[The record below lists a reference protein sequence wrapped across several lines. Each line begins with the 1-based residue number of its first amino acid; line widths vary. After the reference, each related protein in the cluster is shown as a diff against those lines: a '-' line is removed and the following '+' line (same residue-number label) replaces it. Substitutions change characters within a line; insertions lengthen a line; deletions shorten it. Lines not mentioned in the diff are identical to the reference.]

1 MNMKKL
7 LSIMFV
13 LVILVSTASGIS
25 AYFTSSFD
33 FGVEDAE
40 KKVFDLQVKLR
51 NLTTG
56 NLTEKLL
63 NNPDL
68 TKDFEKLSPPSVS
81 YAFGTDYLVTLLSS
95 SSSSDSSS
103 GPDSLFSRYRLSGN
117 VGEKGDGFSDPVFGG
132 QRSDMGLSLRKRQV
146 DHEGHPLRICRRR
159 RKADERLRIFRAVS
173 CGRKEAVRIC
183 RCGRSRSI
191 CISIGWWKR

>member
-1 MNMKKL
+1 MNLKKL

-95 SSSSDSSS
+95 SSSSSLPSSS
-103 GPDSLFSRYRLSGN
+103 VSARFPEIAFLGMSVKKGMASLTLSVSNNVQIWVFRYENGRWTT
-117 VGEKGDGFSDPVFGG
+117 KDTPFGYAVEDVKLT
-132 QRSDMGLSLRKRQV
+132 RDYVSFVLSLAGERKRY
-146 DHEGHPLRICRRR
+146 E
-159 RKADERLRIFRAVS
+159 FAVA
-173 CGRKEAVRIC
+173 AVPAQYA
-183 RCGRSRSI
+183 SP
-191 CISIGWWKR
+191 

>member
-1 MNMKKL
+1 MNLKKL

-95 SSSSDSSS
+95 SSSSSLPSSS
-103 GPDSLFSRYRLSGN
+103 ISARFPEIAFLGMSVKKGTASLTLSVSNNVQIWVFRYENGRWTT
-117 VGEKGDGFSDPVFGG
+117 KDTPFGYAVEDVKLT
-132 QRSDMGLSLRKRQV
+132 RDYVSFVLSLAGERKRY
-146 DHEGHPLRICRRR
+146 E
-159 RKADERLRIFRAVS
+159 FAVA
-173 CGRKEAVRIC
+173 AVPAQYA
-183 RCGRSRSI
+183 SP
-191 CISIGWWKR
+191 

>member
-1 MNMKKL
+1 MNLKKL

-13 LVILVSTASGIS
+13 LVILVSTASGVF

-40 KKVFDLQVKLR
+40 KNVFDLQVKLR

-63 NNPDL
+63 KNPDL
-68 TKDFEKLSPPSVS
+68 AKDFEKLSPPSVS

-95 SSSSDSSS
+95 SSSSSLPSSS
-103 GPDSLFSRYRLSGN
+103 VSARFPEIAFLGMSVKKGTASLTLSVSNNVQIWVFRYENGRWTT
-117 VGEKGDGFSDPVFGG
+117 KDTPFGYAVEDVKLT
-132 QRSDMGLSLRKRQV
+132 RDYVSFVLSLAGERKRY
-146 DHEGHPLRICRRR
+146 E
-159 RKADERLRIFRAVS
+159 FAVA
-173 CGRKEAVRIC
+173 AVPAQYA
-183 RCGRSRSI
+183 SP
-191 CISIGWWKR
+191 

>member
-81 YAFGTDYLVTLLSS
+81 YAFGTDYLLSLLSS

-103 GPDSLFSRYRLSGN
+103 GPDSSARFPEIAFLGMSVKKGTASLTLSLAGN
-117 VGEKGDGFSDPVFGG
+117 VQIWVFRYENGRWVTKDVPFG
-132 QRSDMGLSLRKRQV
+132 AVEDVKLTRDSVSFVLSLAGERKRYEFDV
-146 DHEGHPLRICRRR
+146 
-159 RKADERLRIFRAVS
+159 AAVPAQYAS
-173 CGRKEAVRIC
+173 P
-183 RCGRSRSI
+183 
-191 CISIGWWKR
+191 

>member
-1 MNMKKL
+1 MNLKKL

-63 NNPDL
+63 KNPDL
-68 TKDFEKLSPPSVS
+68 AKDFEKLSPPSVS

-95 SSSSDSSS
+95 SSSSSLPSSS
-103 GPDSLFSRYRLSGN
+103 VSARFPEIAFLGMSVKKGTASLTLSLAGN
-117 VGEKGDGFSDPVFGG
+117 VQIWVFRYENGRWTTKDTPFG
-132 QRSDMGLSLRKRQV
+132 YAVEDVKLTRDSVSFVLSLAGERKRYEFDV
-146 DHEGHPLRICRRR
+146 
-159 RKADERLRIFRAVS
+159 AAVPAQYAS
-173 CGRKEAVRIC
+173 P
-183 RCGRSRSI
+183 
-191 CISIGWWKR
+191 

>member
-1 MNMKKL
+1 MNLKKL

-81 YAFGTDYLVTLLSS
+81 YAFGTDYLLTLLSS
-95 SSSSDSSS
+95 SSSSSLPSSS
-103 GPDSLFSRYRLSGN
+103 ASARFPEIAFLGMSVKKGTASLTLSVSNNVQIWVFRYENGRWTT
-117 VGEKGDGFSDPVFGG
+117 KDTPFGYAVEDVKLT
-132 QRSDMGLSLRKRQV
+132 RDYVSFVLSLAGERKRY
-146 DHEGHPLRICRRR
+146 E
-159 RKADERLRIFRAVS
+159 FAVA
-173 CGRKEAVRIC
+173 AVPAQYA
-183 RCGRSRSI
+183 SP
-191 CISIGWWKR
+191 

>member
-1 MNMKKL
+1 VNLKKL

-63 NNPDL
+63 NNPAL
-68 TKDFEKLSPPSVS
+68 AKDFEKLSPPSVS
-81 YAFGTDYLVTLLSS
+81 YAFGTDYLLSLLSS

-103 GPDSLFSRYRLSGN
+103 PDSSASFPEIAFLGMSVKKGTASLTLSLAGN
-117 VGEKGDGFSDPVFGG
+117 VQIWVFRYENGRWVTKDVPFG
-132 QRSDMGLSLRKRQV
+132 YAVEDVNLTRDSVSFVLSLAGERKRYEFDV
-146 DHEGHPLRICRRR
+146 
-159 RKADERLRIFRAVS
+159 AAVPAQYAS
-173 CGRKEAVRIC
+173 P
-183 RCGRSRSI
+183 
-191 CISIGWWKR
+191 

>member
-1 MNMKKL
+1 MNLKKL

-81 YAFGTDYLVTLLSS
+81 YAFGTDYLLTLLSS
-95 SSSSDSSS
+95 SSSSSLPSSS
-103 GPDSLFSRYRLSGN
+103 VSARFPEIAFLGMSVKKGTASLTLSVSNNVQIWVFRYENGRWTT
-117 VGEKGDGFSDPVFGG
+117 KDTPFGYAVEDVKLT
-132 QRSDMGLSLRKRQV
+132 RDYVSFVLSLAGERKRY
-146 DHEGHPLRICRRR
+146 E
-159 RKADERLRIFRAVS
+159 FAVA
-173 CGRKEAVRIC
+173 AVPAQYA
-183 RCGRSRSI
+183 SP
-191 CISIGWWKR
+191 

>member
-1 MNMKKL
+1 VNLKKL

-13 LVILVSTASGIS
+13 LVILVSTASGVF

-68 TKDFEKLSPPSVS
+68 TKNFEKLSPPSVS
-81 YAFGTDYLVTLLSS
+81 YAFGTDYLLTLLSS
-95 SSSSDSSS
+95 SSSSSLPSSS
-103 GPDSLFSRYRLSGN
+103 ASARFPEIAFLGMSVKKGTASLTLSVSNNVQIWVLRYENGKW
-117 VGEKGDGFSDPVFGG
+117 VTKDAPFGAVEDVNLT
-132 QRSDMGLSLRKRQV
+132 RDAVSFVLSLAGERKRY
-146 DHEGHPLRICRRR
+146 E
-159 RKADERLRIFRAVS
+159 FAVA
-173 CGRKEAVRIC
+173 AVPAQYA
-183 RCGRSRSI
+183 SP
-191 CISIGWWKR
+191 

>member
-1 MNMKKL
+1 MNLKKL

-63 NNPDL
+63 NNPAL

-81 YAFGTDYLVTLLSS
+81 YAFGTDYLLSLLSS

-103 GPDSLFSRYRLSGN
+103 PDSSASFPEIAFLGMSVKKGTASLTLSLAGN
-117 VGEKGDGFSDPVFGG
+117 VQIWVFRYENGKWVTKDVPFG
-132 QRSDMGLSLRKRQV
+132 YIVEDVNLTRDAVSFVLSLAGERKRYEFDV
-146 DHEGHPLRICRRR
+146 
-159 RKADERLRIFRAVS
+159 AAVPAQYAS
-173 CGRKEAVRIC
+173 P
-183 RCGRSRSI
+183 
-191 CISIGWWKR
+191 

>member
-1 MNMKKL
+1 MNLKKL

-81 YAFGTDYLVTLLSS
+81 YAFGTDYLLSLLSS

-103 GPDSLFSRYRLSGN
+103 GPDSSASFPEIAFLGMS
-117 VGEKGDGFSDPVFGG
+117 VKKGTASLT
-132 QRSDMGLSLRKRQV
+132 LSLAGNIQIWVFRYENGRWVTKDVPFGAVEDVKLTRDSVSFVLSLAGERKRYEFDV
-146 DHEGHPLRICRRR
+146 
-159 RKADERLRIFRAVS
+159 AAVPAQYAS
-173 CGRKEAVRIC
+173 P
-183 RCGRSRSI
+183 
-191 CISIGWWKR
+191 

>member
-1 MNMKKL
+1 MNLKKL
-7 LSIMFV
+7 LSIMFI

-25 AYFTSSFD
+25 AYFTSSID

-81 YAFGTDYLVTLLSS
+81 YAFGTDYLLSLLSS
-95 SSSSDSSS
+95 SSSSDLSS
-103 GPDSLFSRYRLSGN
+103 GSDSSVRFPEIAFLGMSVKKGTASLTLSLAGN
-117 VGEKGDGFSDPVFGG
+117 VQIWVLRYENGKWVTKDAPFGYIVEDVNLT
-132 QRSDMGLSLRKRQV
+132 RDAVSFVLSLAGERKRYEFDV
-146 DHEGHPLRICRRR
+146 
-159 RKADERLRIFRAVS
+159 AAVPAQYAS
-173 CGRKEAVRIC
+173 P
-183 RCGRSRSI
+183 
-191 CISIGWWKR
+191 

>member
-1 MNMKKL
+1 MNLKKL

-13 LVILVSTASGIS
+13 LVILVSTASGVF

-40 KKVFDLQVKLR
+40 KNVFDLQVKLR

-63 NNPDL
+63 KNPDL
-68 TKDFEKLSPPSVS
+68 AKDFEKLSPPSVS
-81 YAFGTDYLVTLLSS
+81 YAFGTDYLLSLLS

-103 GPDSLFSRYRLSGN
+103 GLDSSVRFPEIAFLGMSVKKGTASLTLSLAGN
-117 VGEKGDGFSDPVFGG
+117 VQIWVFRYENGKWVTKDVPFGYAVEDVKLTRDSVSFVLSLAGEK
-132 QRSDMGLSLRKRQV
+132 KRYEFDV
-146 DHEGHPLRICRRR
+146 
-159 RKADERLRIFRAVS
+159 AAVPAQYAS
-173 CGRKEAVRIC
+173 P
-183 RCGRSRSI
+183 
-191 CISIGWWKR
+191 

>member
-1 MNMKKL
+1 MNLKKL

-63 NNPDL
+63 KKPDL
-68 TKDFEKLSPPSVS
+68 AKDFEKLSPPSVS

-95 SSSSDSSS
+95 SSSSSLPSSS
-103 GPDSLFSRYRLSGN
+103 VSARFPEIAFLGMSVKKGMASLTLSVSNNVQIWVFRYENGRWTT
-117 VGEKGDGFSDPVFGG
+117 KDTPFGYAVEDVKLT
-132 QRSDMGLSLRKRQV
+132 RDYVSFVLSLAGERKRY
-146 DHEGHPLRICRRR
+146 E
-159 RKADERLRIFRAVS
+159 FAVA
-173 CGRKEAVRIC
+173 AVPAQYA
-183 RCGRSRSI
+183 SP
-191 CISIGWWKR
+191 

>member
-13 LVILVSTASGIS
+13 LVILVSTASGVF

-51 NLTTG
+51 SLTTG

-63 NNPDL
+63 KNPDL
-68 TKDFEKLSPPSVS
+68 AKDFEKLSPPSVS
-81 YAFGTDYLVTLLSS
+81 YAFGTDYLLSLLS

-103 GPDSLFSRYRLSGN
+103 LDSSARFPEIAFLGMSVKKGTASLTLSLAGN
-117 VGEKGDGFSDPVFGG
+117 VQIWVFRYENGRWVTKDVPFG
-132 QRSDMGLSLRKRQV
+132 AVEDVKLTRDSVSFVLSLAGERKRYEFDV
-146 DHEGHPLRICRRR
+146 
-159 RKADERLRIFRAVS
+159 AAVPAQYAS
-173 CGRKEAVRIC
+173 P
-183 RCGRSRSI
+183 
-191 CISIGWWKR
+191 

>member
-13 LVILVSTASGIS
+13 LVILVSTASGVF

-81 YAFGTDYLVTLLSS
+81 YAFGTDYLLSLLSS

-103 GPDSLFSRYRLSGN
+103 GPDSSARFPEIAFLGMSVKKGTASLTLSLAGN
-117 VGEKGDGFSDPVFGG
+117 VQIWVFRYENGRWVTKDVPFG
-132 QRSDMGLSLRKRQV
+132 AVEDVKLTRDSVSFVLSLAGERKRYEFDV
-146 DHEGHPLRICRRR
+146 
-159 RKADERLRIFRAVS
+159 AAVPAQYAS
-173 CGRKEAVRIC
+173 P
-183 RCGRSRSI
+183 
-191 CISIGWWKR
+191 

>member
-1 MNMKKL
+1 MNLKKF

-63 NNPDL
+63 KKPDL
-68 TKDFEKLSPPSVS
+68 AKDFEKLSPPSVS

-95 SSSSDSSS
+95 SSSSSLPSSS
-103 GPDSLFSRYRLSGN
+103 VSARFPEIAFLGMSVKKGTASLTLSVSNNVQIWVFRYENGRWTTKDTPFGYAVEDVKLTRDSVSF
-117 VGEKGDGFSDPVFGG
+117 V
-132 QRSDMGLSLRKRQV
+132 LSLAGERKRY
-146 DHEGHPLRICRRR
+146 E
-159 RKADERLRIFRAVS
+159 FAVA
-173 CGRKEAVRIC
+173 AVPAQYA
-183 RCGRSRSI
+183 SP
-191 CISIGWWKR
+191 

>member
-63 NNPDL
+63 KKPDL
-68 TKDFEKLSPPSVS
+68 AKDFEKLSPPSVS
-81 YAFGTDYLVTLLSS
+81 YAFGTDYLLSLLSS

-103 GPDSLFSRYRLSGN
+103 GPDSSARFPEIAFLGMSVKKGTASLTLSLAGN
-117 VGEKGDGFSDPVFGG
+117 VQIWVFRYENGRWVTKDVPFG
-132 QRSDMGLSLRKRQV
+132 AVEDVKLTRDSVSFVLSLAGERKRYEFDV
-146 DHEGHPLRICRRR
+146 
-159 RKADERLRIFRAVS
+159 AAVPAQYAS
-173 CGRKEAVRIC
+173 P
-183 RCGRSRSI
+183 
-191 CISIGWWKR
+191 

>member
-13 LVILVSTASGIS
+13 LVILVSTASGVF

-63 NNPDL
+63 KKPDL
-68 TKDFEKLSPPSVS
+68 AKDFEKLSPPSVS
-81 YAFGTDYLVTLLSS
+81 YAFGTDYLLSLLSS

-103 GPDSLFSRYRLSGN
+103 GPDSSARFPEIAFLGMSVKKGTASLTLSLAGN
-117 VGEKGDGFSDPVFGG
+117 VQIWVFRYENGRWVTKDVPFG
-132 QRSDMGLSLRKRQV
+132 AVEDVKLTRDSVSFVLSLAGERKRYEFDV
-146 DHEGHPLRICRRR
+146 
-159 RKADERLRIFRAVS
+159 AAVPAQYAS
-173 CGRKEAVRIC
+173 P
-183 RCGRSRSI
+183 
-191 CISIGWWKR
+191 

>member
-1 MNMKKL
+1 MNLKKL

-68 TKDFEKLSPPSVS
+68 AKDFEKLSPPSVS
-81 YAFGTDYLVTLLSS
+81 YAFGTDYLLTLLSS
-95 SSSSDSSS
+95 SSSSSLPSSS
-103 GPDSLFSRYRLSGN
+103 ASARFPDIAFLGMSVKKGTASLTLSLAGN
-117 VGEKGDGFSDPVFGG
+117 VQIWVFRYENGRWTTKDTPFG
-132 QRSDMGLSLRKRQV
+132 YAVEDVKLTRDYVSFVLSLAGERKRY
-146 DHEGHPLRICRRR
+146 E
-159 RKADERLRIFRAVS
+159 FAVA
-173 CGRKEAVRIC
+173 AVPAQYA
-183 RCGRSRSI
+183 SP
-191 CISIGWWKR
+191 

>member
-1 MNMKKL
+1 MNLKKL

-13 LVILVSTASGIS
+13 LVILVSTASGVF

-63 NNPDL
+63 KNPDL
-68 TKDFEKLSPPSVS
+68 AKDFEKLSPPSVS
-81 YAFGTDYLVTLLSS
+81 YAFGTDYLLSLLSS

-103 GPDSLFSRYRLSGN
+103 GPDSSARFPEIAFLGMS
-117 VGEKGDGFSDPVFGG
+117 VKKGTASLT
-132 QRSDMGLSLRKRQV
+132 LSLAGNIQIWVLRYENGRWVTKDVPFGAVEDVKLTRDSVSFVLSLAGERKRYEFDV
-146 DHEGHPLRICRRR
+146 
-159 RKADERLRIFRAVS
+159 AAVPAQYAS
-173 CGRKEAVRIC
+173 P
-183 RCGRSRSI
+183 
-191 CISIGWWKR
+191 

>member
-1 MNMKKL
+1 MNLKKL

-63 NNPDL
+63 KNPDL
-68 TKDFEKLSPPSVS
+68 AKDFEKLSPPSVS
-81 YAFGTDYLVTLLSS
+81 YAFGTDYLLSLLSS

-103 GPDSLFSRYRLSGN
+103 PDSSASFPEIAFLGMSVKKGTASLTLSLAGN
-117 VGEKGDGFSDPVFGG
+117 VQIWVFRYENGRWVTKDVPFG
-132 QRSDMGLSLRKRQV
+132 AVEDVKLTRDSVSFVLSLAGERKRYEFDV
-146 DHEGHPLRICRRR
+146 
-159 RKADERLRIFRAVS
+159 AAVPAQYAS
-173 CGRKEAVRIC
+173 P
-183 RCGRSRSI
+183 
-191 CISIGWWKR
+191 

>member
-1 MNMKKL
+1 MKKL

-25 AYFTSSFD
+25 AYFTSAFD

-81 YAFGTDYLVTLLSS
+81 YAFGTDYLLSLLSS

-103 GPDSLFSRYRLSGN
+103 GPDSSARFPEIAFLGMSVKKGTASLTLSLAGN
-117 VGEKGDGFSDPVFGG
+117 VQIWVFRYENGRWVTKDVPFG
-132 QRSDMGLSLRKRQV
+132 AVEDVKLTRDSVSFVLSLAGERKRYEFDV
-146 DHEGHPLRICRRR
+146 
-159 RKADERLRIFRAVS
+159 AAVPAQYAS
-173 CGRKEAVRIC
+173 P
-183 RCGRSRSI
+183 
-191 CISIGWWKR
+191 

>member
-1 MNMKKL
+1 MNLKKF

-95 SSSSDSSS
+95 SSSSSLPSSS
-103 GPDSLFSRYRLSGN
+103 ISARFPEIAFLGMSVKKGTASLTLSVSNNVQIWVFRYENGRWTT
-117 VGEKGDGFSDPVFGG
+117 KDTPFGYAVEDVKLT
-132 QRSDMGLSLRKRQV
+132 RDYVSFVLSLAGERKRYEFDV
-146 DHEGHPLRICRRR
+146 
-159 RKADERLRIFRAVS
+159 AAVPAQYAS
-173 CGRKEAVRIC
+173 P
-183 RCGRSRSI
+183 
-191 CISIGWWKR
+191 

>member
-1 MNMKKL
+1 VNLKKL

-40 KKVFDLQVKLR
+40 KNVFDLQVKLR

-63 NNPDL
+63 KNPDL
-68 TKDFEKLSPPSVS
+68 AKDFEKLSPPSVS
-81 YAFGTDYLVTLLSS
+81 YAFGTGYLLSLLS

-103 GPDSLFSRYRLSGN
+103 PDSSASFPEIAFLGMSVKKGTASLTLSLAGN
-117 VGEKGDGFSDPVFGG
+117 VQIWVFRYENG
-132 QRSDMGLSLRKRQV
+132 RWVTKDMPFGAVEDVKLTRDSVSFVLSLAGERKRYEFDVATVPAQYAS
-146 DHEGHPLRICRRR
+146 P
-159 RKADERLRIFRAVS
+159 
-173 CGRKEAVRIC
+173 
-183 RCGRSRSI
+183 
-191 CISIGWWKR
+191 

>member
-1 MNMKKL
+1 MNLKKL

-13 LVILVSTASGIS
+13 LVILVSTASGVF

-81 YAFGTDYLVTLLSS
+81 YAFGTDYLLSLLSS

-103 GPDSLFSRYRLSGN
+103 GSDSSARFPEIAFLGMSVKKGTASLTLSLAGN
-117 VGEKGDGFSDPVFGG
+117 VQIWVFRYENGRWVTKDVPFG
-132 QRSDMGLSLRKRQV
+132 AVEDVKLTRDSVSFVLSLAGERKRYEFDV
-146 DHEGHPLRICRRR
+146 
-159 RKADERLRIFRAVS
+159 AAVPAQYAS
-173 CGRKEAVRIC
+173 P
-183 RCGRSRSI
+183 
-191 CISIGWWKR
+191 

>member
-1 MNMKKL
+1 MNLKKF

-13 LVILVSTASGIS
+13 LVILVSTASGVF

-81 YAFGTDYLVTLLSS
+81 YAFGTDYLLTLLSS
-95 SSSSDSSS
+95 SSSSSLSSS
-103 GPDSLFSRYRLSGN
+103 SSSASARFPEIAFLGMSVKKGTASLT
-117 VGEKGDGFSDPVFGG
+117 
-132 QRSDMGLSLRKRQV
+132 LSLAGNIQIWVLRYENGKWVTKDAPFGYAVEDVKLTRDSVSFVLSLAGERKRYEFDV
-146 DHEGHPLRICRRR
+146 
-159 RKADERLRIFRAVS
+159 AAVPAQYAS
-173 CGRKEAVRIC
+173 P
-183 RCGRSRSI
+183 
-191 CISIGWWKR
+191 

>member
-1 MNMKKL
+1 MNLKKL

-95 SSSSDSSS
+95 SSSLPSSS
-103 GPDSLFSRYRLSGN
+103 ISARFPEIAFLGMSVKKGTASLTLSLAGN
-117 VGEKGDGFSDPVFGG
+117 VQIWVFRYENGRWVTKDTPFG
-132 QRSDMGLSLRKRQV
+132 AVEDVKLTRDYVSFVLSLAGERKRYEFDV
-146 DHEGHPLRICRRR
+146 
-159 RKADERLRIFRAVS
+159 AAVPAQYAS
-173 CGRKEAVRIC
+173 P
-183 RCGRSRSI
+183 
-191 CISIGWWKR
+191 

>member
-1 MNMKKL
+1 MNLKKL

-63 NNPDL
+63 KNPDL
-68 TKDFEKLSPPSVS
+68 AKDFEKLSPPSVS
-81 YAFGTDYLVTLLSS
+81 YAFGTDYLLTLLSS

-103 GPDSLFSRYRLSGN
+103 GPDSSVRFPEIAFLGMSVKKGTASLTLSLAGN
-117 VGEKGDGFSDPVFGG
+117 VQIWVFRYENGRWVTKDVPFG
-132 QRSDMGLSLRKRQV
+132 YIVEDVNLTRDAVSFVLSLAGERKRYEFDV
-146 DHEGHPLRICRRR
+146 
-159 RKADERLRIFRAVS
+159 AAVPAQYAS
-173 CGRKEAVRIC
+173 P
-183 RCGRSRSI
+183 
-191 CISIGWWKR
+191 

>member
-1 MNMKKL
+1 MNLKKL

-68 TKDFEKLSPPSVS
+68 AKDFEKLSPPSVS
-81 YAFGTDYLVTLLSS
+81 YAFGTDYLLSLLSS

-103 GPDSLFSRYRLSGN
+103 PDSSASFPEIAFLGMSVKKGTASLTLSLAGN
-117 VGEKGDGFSDPVFGG
+117 VQIWVFRYENGRWVTKDVPFG
-132 QRSDMGLSLRKRQV
+132 YAVEDVNLTRDSVSFVLSLAGERKRYEFDV
-146 DHEGHPLRICRRR
+146 
-159 RKADERLRIFRAVS
+159 AAVPAQYAS
-173 CGRKEAVRIC
+173 P
-183 RCGRSRSI
+183 
-191 CISIGWWKR
+191 

>member
-1 MNMKKL
+1 MNLKKL

-95 SSSSDSSS
+95 SSSLPSSS
-103 GPDSLFSRYRLSGN
+103 ISARFPEIAFLGMSVKKGTASLTLSLAGN
-117 VGEKGDGFSDPVFGG
+117 VQIWVFRYKNGRWTTKDTPFG
-132 QRSDMGLSLRKRQV
+132 YAVEDVKLTRDYVSFVLSLAGERKRYEFDV
-146 DHEGHPLRICRRR
+146 
-159 RKADERLRIFRAVS
+159 AAVPAQYAS
-173 CGRKEAVRIC
+173 P
-183 RCGRSRSI
+183 
-191 CISIGWWKR
+191 

>member
-1 MNMKKL
+1 MNLKKF

-13 LVILVSTASGIS
+13 LVILVSTASGVF

-81 YAFGTDYLVTLLSS
+81 YAFGTDYLLSLLSS

-103 GPDSLFSRYRLSGN
+103 GPDSSARFPEIAFLGMSVKKGTASLTLSLAGN
-117 VGEKGDGFSDPVFGG
+117 VQIWVLRYENGRWTTKDTPFGYAVEDVKLT
-132 QRSDMGLSLRKRQV
+132 RDSVSFVLSLAGERKRYEFDV
-146 DHEGHPLRICRRR
+146 
-159 RKADERLRIFRAVS
+159 AAVPAQYAS
-173 CGRKEAVRIC
+173 P
-183 RCGRSRSI
+183 
-191 CISIGWWKR
+191 

>member
-1 MNMKKL
+1 MNLKKL

-13 LVILVSTASGIS
+13 LVILVSTASGVF

-63 NNPDL
+63 KNPDL
-68 TKDFEKLSPPSVS
+68 AKDFEKLSPPSVS
-81 YAFGTDYLVTLLSS
+81 YAFGTDYLLTLLSS

-103 GPDSLFSRYRLSGN
+103 GSDSSVRFPEIAFLGMSVKKGTASLTLSLAGN
-117 VGEKGDGFSDPVFGG
+117 VQIWVLRYENGRWVTKDVPFGYAVEDVKLT
-132 QRSDMGLSLRKRQV
+132 RDSVSFVLSLAGERKRYEFDV
-146 DHEGHPLRICRRR
+146 
-159 RKADERLRIFRAVS
+159 AAVPAQYAS
-173 CGRKEAVRIC
+173 P
-183 RCGRSRSI
+183 
-191 CISIGWWKR
+191 

>member
-1 MNMKKL
+1 MSLKKL
-7 LSIMFV
+7 LSIMFI

-81 YAFGTDYLVTLLSS
+81 YAFGTDYLLTLLSS
-95 SSSSDSSS
+95 SSSSSLPSSS
-103 GPDSLFSRYRLSGN
+103 VSARFPEIAFLGMSVKKGTASLTLSLAGN
-117 VGEKGDGFSDPVFGG
+117 VQIWVFRYENGKWVTKDVPFG
-132 QRSDMGLSLRKRQV
+132 YIVEDVNLTRDAVSFVLSLAGERKRY
-146 DHEGHPLRICRRR
+146 E
-159 RKADERLRIFRAVS
+159 FAVA
-173 CGRKEAVRIC
+173 AVPAQYA
-183 RCGRSRSI
+183 SP
-191 CISIGWWKR
+191 

>member
-1 MNMKKL
+1 MNLKKF

-63 NNPDL
+63 KKPDL
-68 TKDFEKLSPPSVS
+68 AKDFEKLSPPSVS
-81 YAFGTDYLVTLLSS
+81 YAFGTDYLLTLLSS
-95 SSSSDSSS
+95 SSSSSLPSSS
-103 GPDSLFSRYRLSGN
+103 ASARFPEIVFLGMSVKKGTASLTLSVSNNVQIWVFRYENGRWTT
-117 VGEKGDGFSDPVFGG
+117 KDTPFGYAVEDVKLT
-132 QRSDMGLSLRKRQV
+132 RDYVSFVLSLAGERKRY
-146 DHEGHPLRICRRR
+146 E
-159 RKADERLRIFRAVS
+159 FAVA
-173 CGRKEAVRIC
+173 AVPAQYA
-183 RCGRSRSI
+183 SP
-191 CISIGWWKR
+191 

>member
-1 MNMKKL
+1 MNLKKL

-68 TKDFEKLSPPSVS
+68 TKGFEKLSPPSVS

-95 SSSSDSSS
+95 SSSSSLPSSS
-103 GPDSLFSRYRLSGN
+103 VSARFPEIAFLGMSVKKGTASLTLSVSNNVQIWVFRYENGRWTT
-117 VGEKGDGFSDPVFGG
+117 KDTPFGYAVEDVKLM
-132 QRSDMGLSLRKRQV
+132 RDYVSFVLSLAGERKRY
-146 DHEGHPLRICRRR
+146 E
-159 RKADERLRIFRAVS
+159 FAVA
-173 CGRKEAVRIC
+173 AVPAQYA
-183 RCGRSRSI
+183 SP
-191 CISIGWWKR
+191 